1 MDQGLLVAAEKPV
14 RIPASFMSATE
25 NISLL
30 AQGLSHQTRQ
40 RPHCL
45 SKPISL
51 YTSIGEKK
59 NLWVNRSKRFLCG
72 GGF

>member
-14 RIPASFMSATE
+14 RITASFMSATE

-30 AQGLSHQTRQ
+30 AQGPSYQTRQ
-40 RPHCL
+40 KLHCL

-51 YTSIGEKK
+51 YTSAGEKTS
-59 NLWVNRSKRFLCG
+59 LSK
-72 GGF
+72 